1 MRILSS
7 VILAAG
13 LFSAGTAIAQDS
25 YSNPNKIYLR
35 LDSGESFSRKLG
47 DNYSS
52 DAGNSVI
59 VGGGAGYQFNDKVR
73 SDVTVSHRSFSVKS
87 ASTNP
92 ADGNSLTSSA
102 NVHSTAVMANVYY
115 DITKINRFTPYIG
128 AGAGVAFNSTSSNQK
143 SVNGALVGE
152 DSSTT
157 TTEPAW
163 QVGAGTSVAITKNV
177 SADVGYRY
185 QDLGKVKVNT
195 DFSPYNEAANPTG
208 NKTNLSAHE
217 IQAGVRYNF

>member
-1 MRILSS
+1 MRFFSS

-13 LFSAGTAIAQDS
+13 LLSAGTAVAQDS
-25 YSNPNKIYLR
+25 YSNPNKTYLR

-47 DNYSS
+47 NNYSS
-52 DAGNSVI
+52 DAGNSMI
-59 VGGGAGYQFNDKVR
+59 MGGGVGYQYNSKVR
-73 SDVTVSHRSFSVKS
+73 GDVTVAHRSFSVKS
-87 ASTNP
+87 ATTNP
-92 ADGNSLTSSA
+92 ATGNSLDSSA
-102 NVHSTAVMANVYY
+102 NVHSTAVMANIYY
-115 DITKINRFTPYIG
+115 DIAKIQRFTPYVG
-128 AGAGVAFNSTSSNQK
+128 AGAGVAFNGTSSNQK
-143 SVNGALVGE
+143 RVNGVPVGE
-152 DSSTT
+152 DSSNT

-163 QVGAGTSVAITKNV
+163 QVSAGTSVAITQNL

-195 DFSPYNEAANPTG
+195 DFSSYGEAANPTG